1 MIFLNAKCAQKAE
14 KSSLSIIDIDVSI
27 QLLYFQLI
35 ESIVLSVFSS
45 LRFMNKPDIVPQNLE
60 IRES

>member
-1 MIFLNAKCAQKAE
+1 MVFLAAENAEQ
-14 KSSLSIIDIDVSI
+14 STLSIIDTDVSI

-35 ESIVLSVFSS
+35 ESIILLVFLS